1 MNEFGKLVSVVGPVA
16 DVWFETPPPQH
27 QLLYALSDK
36 NKPVP
41 LRLSPIRGMA
51 GYGVSHWGPQKA
63 CTLVSR

>member
-41 LRLSPIRGMA
+41 LEVVSHQGDGR
-51 GYGVSHWGPQKA
+51 YGVSHWVPQKA

>member
-36 NKPVP
+36 NNWV
-41 LRLSPIRGMA
+41 
-51 GYGVSHWGPQKA
+51 PQKA

>member
-41 LRLSPIRGMA
+41 LEV
-51 GYGVSHWGPQKA
+51 VSHQGDGRVRCIALGPQKA